1 MPRRLFDFLSN
12 PNPIAIAVFTL
23 TSIAV
28 IAAAGFL
35 ESSASQPVQAA
46 AGNEA
51 GAKTQPVFVELF
63 TSEGCSSCPPADAL
77 LAQLDAMQGTGGTP
91 PVIVLSEH
99 VTYWD
104 DLGWHDPFSAQAFT
118 DRQNQYSSRFG
129 LSGVYTPQAV
139 VDGSIELV
147 GSDRGKLVRALQT
160 QSVKPKIPLTLDNI
174 QWSGNAVAAQ
184 ISSAI
189 EVPTATLVAVL
200 ADDSDLS
207 SVQRGENQGRSLRHV
222 AVVRTLTEVRRV
234 KGPLSQQ
241 PIQIKLPS
249 GVTAQ
254 SKMRLI
260 VFLADSRTGH
270 ILGAAMQTVRTL
282 RP

>member
-1 MPRRLFDFLSN
+1 V
-12 PNPIAIAVFTL
+12 IAISAIASVFVL
-23 TSIAV
+23 
-28 IAAAGFL
+28 AATGFL
-35 ESSASQPVQAA
+35 GASAGQRVQASAEAQPTSQPVL
-46 AGNEA
+46 
-51 GAKTQPVFVELF
+51 VELF

-104 DLGWHDPFSAQAFT
+104 DLGWHDPYSAQAFT

-147 GSDRGKLVRALQT
+147 GSDRAKLVKALQT
-160 QSVKPKIPLTLDNI
+160 QSAKPKIPLTLANA
-174 QWSGNAVAAQ
+174 QWSGNAITAQVSAA
-184 ISSAI
+184 S
-189 EVPTATLVAVL
+189 EVPSSTLVAVL
-200 ADDSDLS
+200 ADDSDQS
-207 SVQRGENQGRSLRHV
+207 SVQHGENQGRNLRHV
-222 AVVRTLTEVRRV
+222 AVARTLTEVRKV

-249 GVTAQ
+249 GVSAQ
-254 SKMRLI
+254 GKMRLV
-260 VFLADSRTGH
+260 VFLADSRNGH
-270 ILGAAMQTVRTL
+270 VLGATMQTLQR
-282 RP
+282 